1 MEILRRNVRN
11 EEKVLGRNFKRH
23 LSLPTK
29 DMANAQKNNS
39 IAIRNSM
46 IERLYS
52 HKMVLKSQKTS
63 VIQDEDD
70 ENFMDK
76 FIAHPDLMDSK
87 VSLKSKFS

>member
-1 MEILRRNVRN
+1 
-11 EEKVLGRNFKRH
+11 
-23 LSLPTK
+23 
-29 DMANAQKNNS
+29 MANAQKNNS